1 MVLAQSAAEAGV
13 LLPTPPHKPRR
24 GGNTTTPKNS
34 QVFASRS
41 VLKARNN
48 RRPEQL
54 AADAEKCEEMA
65 DENQAGK
72 KEEEEFSTGPLS
84 VLMMS
89 VKNNTQVLINC
100 RNNKKLL
107 GRVRAFDRH
116 CNMVLENVRE
126 MWTEIPKTGKGKK
139 KALPVNKDRFISKM
153 FLRGDSVII
162 VLRNP
167 K

>member
-1 MVLAQSAAEAGV
+1 M
-13 LLPTPPHKPRR
+13 
-24 GGNTTTPKNS
+24 
-34 QVFASRS
+34 SR
-41 VLKARNN
+41 
-48 RRPEQL
+48 PMEE
-54 AADAEKCEEMA
+54 DATAKT
-65 DENQAGK
+65 
-72 KEEEEFSTGPLS
+72 EEEEFSTGPLS

-126 MWTEIPKTGKGKK
+126 MWTEVPKTGKGKK
-139 KALPVNKDRFISKM
+139 KAHPVNKDRFISKM

-167 K
+167 KYTRQRCKNRILEQNRAFKASLGVGYLWSLNFRPYVLGIVRST